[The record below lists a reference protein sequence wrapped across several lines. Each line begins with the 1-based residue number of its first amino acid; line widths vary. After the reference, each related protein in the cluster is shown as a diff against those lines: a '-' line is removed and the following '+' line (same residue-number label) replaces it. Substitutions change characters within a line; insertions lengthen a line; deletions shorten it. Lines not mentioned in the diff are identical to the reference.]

1 MEINKYYILTKSE
14 VNLIVKSLSCTLLS
28 KIPNDDRIII
38 ENLIKYLLRSKDYAI
53 QEKETNNWR

>member
-38 ENLIKYLLRSKDYAI
+38 ENLIKYLLRSYENVI
-53 QEKETNNWR
+53 QEKEENN

>member
-38 ENLIKYLLRSKDYAI
+38 ENLIKYLLRSKDYAT
-53 QEKETNNWR
+53 QEKEETN